1 LPGVT
6 HNTERNIAM
15 DFELSAAHNEVRER
29 ARQVAREVVAP
40 RAAEIDAA
48 GIYPHDVFSAFREAG
63 LLGLSFPADYSG
75 SGAGTLGLALATEE
89 VGKYCQSSALIL
101 LLTRL
106 STAAIMLGGS
116 EEQKQRYARGVATGE
131 LKGAFALTEPQAGS
145 DAAAIETRARLENG
159 EWILHGQK
167 RWAGQAT
174 EADFCLVIAKTDP
187 ASNGGEGEGVG
198 VFVVDLPNPGFHIT
212 RELPK
217 MGVTAV
223 PVVDITLEDCRVPAH
238 NLVGSPIDGFKLT
251 MQGLNVVRPIVAAR
265 GLGLA
270 EGALQYA
277 VDYARERR
285 TFGKAIIDHQAIG
298 FKLAEVAMKIEAA
311 RLLTYRA
318 CTLVDEGQADV
329 SIAPHLSMAK
339 AYATELAVEAADE
352 ALQALGGNGYLK
364 DYATERYYRDA
375 KQLML
380 VEGTSQIHRLI
391 IQRALKDG
399 RLNYW

>member
-1 LPGVT
+1 
-6 HNTERNIAM
+6 M
-15 DFELSAAHNEVRER
+15 DFELSAAHKEVREH
-29 ARQVAREVVAP
+29 ARRIAREVVAP
-40 RAAEIDAA
+40 RAAEIDAQ
-48 GIYPHDVFSAFREAG
+48 GIYPHDVFAAFREAG
-63 LLGLSFPADYSG
+63 LLGLSFPSEYG
-75 SGAGTLGLALATEE
+75 GTGAGTLGLALATEE

-106 STAAIMLGGS
+106 SAAAIMLGGS
-116 EEQKQRYARGVATGE
+116 EQQKQRYGRGVARGE

-145 DAAAIETRARLENG
+145 DAAAIATTARLEG
-159 EWILHGQK
+159 GTWILNGQK

-174 EADFCLVIAKTDP
+174 EADFCLVIAK
-187 ASNGGEGEGVG
+187 AEAGANGGHEKGFG
-198 VFVVDLPNPGFHIT
+198 VFIVDLPNPGFRIT

-223 PVVDITLEDCRVPAH
+223 PVVDITLEDCRVPAG
-238 NLVGSPIDGFKLT
+238 NLVGDAANGFKLT

-277 VDYARERR
+277 VDYAQERR
-285 TFGKAIIDHQAIG
+285 TFGKPIIDHQAIG

-318 CTLVDEGQADV
+318 CTLVDSGQADV
-329 SIAPHLSMAK
+329 TIAPYLSMAK
-339 AYATELAVEAADE
+339 AYATELAVEAASE
-352 ALQALGGNGYLK
+352 ALQTLGGNGYLK

>member
-1 LPGVT
+1 
-6 HNTERNIAM
+6 M
-15 DFELSAAHNEVRER
+15 DFELSALHADVQKR
-29 ARQVAREVVAP
+29 AREIARDVIAP
-40 RAAEIDAA
+40 QAAEIDAR
-48 GIYPHDVFSAFREAG
+48 GTYPHDVFNTFRDAG
-63 LLGLSFPADYSG
+63 LLGLAFPEAYSG
-75 SGAGTLGLALATEE
+75 SSAGTLGLALATEE

-116 EEQKQRYARGVATGE
+116 EEQKQRYGRGVATGE

-145 DAAAIETRARLENG
+145 DAAAISTIARLENG
-159 EWILHGQK
+159 EWVLNGCK

-174 EADFCLVIAKTDP
+174 EADFCIVIAKTDP
-187 ASNGGEGEGVG
+187 ESNGGHANSVG
-198 VFVVDLPNPGFHIT
+198 VFIVDLPNPGFHIT

-223 PVVDITLEDCRVPAH
+223 PVVDIELKDCRVPVS
-238 NLVGSPIDGFKLT
+238 NLVGDSVRGFKLT

-270 EGALQYA
+270 QGAVQYA
-277 VDYARERR
+277 TDYARERH
-285 TFGKAIIDHQAIG
+285 TFGSPIIDHQAIG
-298 FKLAEVAMKIEAA
+298 FMLAELAMKIEAA

-318 CTLVDEGQADV
+318 CVMVDQGQSDV
-329 SIAPHLSMAK
+329 AIAPYLSMAK
-339 AYATELAVEAADE
+339 AYATELAVEAADQ
-352 ALQALGGNGYLK
+352 ALQILGGNGYLK

-391 IQRALKDG
+391 IHRAIKADQI
-399 RLNYW
+399 NYR

>member
-1 LPGVT
+1 M
-6 HNTERNIAM
+6 EYAM
-15 DFELSAAHNEVRER
+15 DFELSAAHKEVRER
-29 ARQVAREVVAP
+29 ARRIAREVVAP
-40 RAAEIDAA
+40 RAAEIDAQ
-48 GIYPHDVFSAFREAG
+48 GLYPHDVFAAFREAG
-63 LLGLSFPADYSG
+63 LLGLSFPSEYG
-75 SGAGTLGLALATEE
+75 GTGAGTLGLAVATEE

-116 EEQKQRYARGVATGE
+116 EQQKQRYGRGVARGE
-131 LKGAFALTEPQAGS
+131 LKGAFALTEPQVGS
-145 DAAAIETRARLENG
+145 DAAAIATTARLEG
-159 EWILHGQK
+159 GTWILNGQK

-174 EADFCLVIAKTDP
+174 EADFCLVIAKTESG
-187 ASNGGEGEGVG
+187 ANGGQEQGVA
-198 VFVVDLPNPGFHIT
+198 VFIVDLPNPGFRIT

-217 MGVTAV
+217 MGVTA
-223 PVVDITLEDCRVPAH
+223 
-238 NLVGSPIDGFKLT
+238 NGFKLT

-277 VDYARERR
+277 VDYAQERR
-285 TFGKAIIDHQAIG
+285 TFGKPIIDHQAIG

-311 RLLTYRA
+311 RLLTYRD
-318 CTLVDEGQADV
+318 CTIVDSGHADV
-329 SIAPHLSMAK
+329 TIPPYLSMAK
-339 AYATELAVEAADE
+339 AYATELAVEAAGE
-352 ALQALGGNGYLK
+352 ALQTLGGNGYLK

>member
-1 LPGVT
+1 
-6 HNTERNIAM
+6 M

-29 ARQVAREVVAP
+29 ARHVAREVVAP
-40 RAAEIDAA
+40 RAVEIDAA
-48 GIYPHDVFSAFREAG
+48 GVYPHDVFEAFREAG
-63 LLGLSFPADYSG
+63 LLGLSFPATYGG

-116 EEQKQRYARGVATGE
+116 EEQKQRYGRGVATGE
-131 LKGAFALTEPQAGS
+131 IKGAFALTEPEAGS
-145 DAAAIETRARLENG
+145 DAAAITTTARLEDKT
-159 EWILHGQK
+159 WILNGQK

-187 ASNGGEGEGVG
+187 ESNGGEGEGVG
-198 VFVVDLPNPGFHIT
+198 VFIVDLPNPGFHVT
-212 RELPK
+212 RELLK

-223 PVVDITLEDCRVPAH
+223 PVVDIALEECRVPAR
-238 NLVGSPIDGFKLT
+238 NLLGSPIDCFKLT
-251 MQGLNVVRPIVAAR
+251 MQGLNVVRPVVAAR

-285 TFGKAIIDHQAIG
+285 TFGKAIIDHQVIG

-329 SIAPHLSMAK
+329 GIAPYLSMAK

-352 ALQALGGNGYLK
+352 ALQTLGGNGYLK

-391 IQRALKDG
+391 IHRALKDG

>member
-1 LPGVT
+1 M
-6 HNTERNIAM
+6 EYAM
-15 DFELSAAHNEVRER
+15 DFELSAAHKEVRER
-29 ARQVAREVVAP
+29 ARRIAREVVAP
-40 RAAEIDAA
+40 RAAEIDAQ
-48 GIYPHDVFSAFREAG
+48 GLYPHDVFAAFREAG
-63 LLGLSFPADYSG
+63 LLGLSFPSEYG
-75 SGAGTLGLALATEE
+75 GTGAGTLGLAVATEE

-116 EEQKQRYARGVATGE
+116 EQQKQRYGRGVARGE
-131 LKGAFALTEPQAGS
+131 LKGAFALTEPQVGS
-145 DAAAIETRARLENG
+145 DAAAIATTARLEG
-159 EWILHGQK
+159 GTWILNGQK

-174 EADFCLVIAKTDP
+174 EADFCLVIAKTESG
-187 ASNGGEGEGVG
+187 ANGGQEQGVA
-198 VFVVDLPNPGFHIT
+198 VFIVDLPKPGFRIT

-223 PVVDITLEDCRVPAH
+223 PVVDITLEDCRVPAG
-238 NLVGSPIDGFKLT
+238 NLVGDAANGFKLT

-277 VDYARERR
+277 VDYAQERR
-285 TFGKAIIDHQAIG
+285 TFGKPIIDHQAIG
-298 FKLAEVAMKIEAA
+298 FKLAEVAMKFEAA
-311 RLLTYRA
+311 RLLTYRT
-318 CTLVDEGQADV
+318 CTLVDSGHADV
-329 SIAPHLSMAK
+329 TIPPYLSMAK
-339 AYATELAVEAADE
+339 AYATELAVEAAGE
-352 ALQALGGNGYLK
+352 ALQTLGGNGYLK